1 MIGAGNMRPQ
11 ETNFTSTLL
20 CLICEEKYD
29 SMLLLWHFIIRLV
42 RYLIDLLFAKQMTA
56 NYYTLLG
63 VLYIELL
70 LT

>member
-1 MIGAGNMRPQ
+1 
-11 ETNFTSTLL
+11 
-20 CLICEEKYD
+20 
-29 SMLLLWHFIIRLV
+29 MLLLWHFIFRLV